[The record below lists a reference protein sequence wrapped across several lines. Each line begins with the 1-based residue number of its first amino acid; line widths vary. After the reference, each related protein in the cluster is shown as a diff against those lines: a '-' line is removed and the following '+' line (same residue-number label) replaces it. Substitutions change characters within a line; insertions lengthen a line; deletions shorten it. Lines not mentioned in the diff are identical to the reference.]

1 MRSPILFMAAVAL
14 STVVS
19 ANGDDTT
26 PVVFTEQQA
35 AAGRTAYAKHC
46 SSCHMPDLSGNAEIP
61 PLAGATFIETWHKRT
76 TKDLRDYMSAA
87 MPYGAPSLDPD
98 TYTVITAY
106 ILQAN
111 AAVAGEE
118 QLTAS
123 TAVVIGSLIPTRS
136 ASKK

>member
-19 ANGDDTT
+19 ANGDAT
-26 PVVFTEQQA
+26 PAVFTEQQA
-35 AAGRTAYAKHC
+35 AEGRTAYAKHC

-76 TKDLRDYMSAA
+76 TKDFRDYMSAA

-123 TAVVIGSLIPTRS
+123 TVVVIGSLIPTRS